1 MGIFIYGRDEKKL
14 FSNAAYAFKKIIA
27 GDRKI
32 AEKQREKVELDYS
45 DLEMGLFQW
54 MSELLFL
61 YDSRAFLPNR
71 VEFELFSRE
80 RLKATLYGDI
90 FTFQPKVYIKAITM
104 HKLKIEKTPSGLRAR
119 IIIDL

>member
-1 MGIFIYGRDEKKL
+1 MGVFIYGKNEKEL
-14 FSNAAYAFKKIIA
+14 FSNAAYAFKRIIA
-27 GDRKI
+27 GTRKI
-32 AEKQREKVELDYS
+32 AEKRKEKIELDYP

-71 VEFELFSRE
+71 VEFELFSKE
-80 RLKATLYGDI
+80 KLKATLYGDKI
-90 FTFQPKVYIKAITM
+90 SFQPKVYIKAITM
-104 HKLKIEKTPSGLRAR
+104 HRLKIEKTSTGLRAR